1 MYRLK
6 MTPTD
11 TRRIDSRDY
20 MSPLMVSLSYCL
32 ATEAVT
38 EYLQEMN
45 ECSPVRL
52 FTYKQECPK
61 WVS

>member
-1 MYRLK
+1 
-6 MTPTD
+6 
-11 TRRIDSRDY
+11 

-38 EYLQEMN
+38 EYLQETN
-45 ECSPVRL
+45 ECSPVRV